1 MRTTI
6 RRMRG
11 VALLWLGVC
20 TQVWAVPAL
29 QEVKVNPLLA
39 DQLLLELSFS
49 EPVSGFTDRL
59 SYEPNQLLLHVPGA
73 IGALTVNPLPIK
85 QQGVDNLKVEGK
97 GEGLDIKIAL
107 DQLTP
112 YQVHQQGNKLL
123 VSLGERAGQPVAA
136 TAVSPAAS
144 PSALVRS
151 QPVIQSALID
161 TQRVAQN
168 QSQYQP
174 VAVSSPVA
182 ASTPVAAS
190 KPVLSVSQ
198 ANTGGAYFNS
208 VKGVDFRRGK
218 EGQGEF
224 LVTLDN
230 SSAAVDVSSRG
241 QKVLAKFHGT
251 RIPDDQLNLIN
262 VQDFATPVS
271 QVEVFRQGNDTL
283 FELSVNG
290 QFDYRYDQADK
301 MFIIEV
307 KKRVA
312 TTTAKQYQG
321 KPISLNFQDIP
332 VRTVLQIIAD
342 FNNLNLV
349 TTDSVSGNI
358 TLRLDGVPWE
368 QALDIILKVRGLDK
382 RLDNNI
388 LLVAPADEIAARE
401 KQQLESRNQVADLA
415 PLYTEYLQINYAK
428 ASEVAALLSSDS
440 TKLLSPRG
448 AVSVD
453 ERTNV
458 LVVKDTAD
466 VISNV
471 KRMLDILDIPVKQVV
486 IEARMVTI
494 DDGFDEALGVRW
506 GVTKNDGHGNGT
518 SGTIEGNDGSGNGN
532 LIQNP
537 DGSSRINTNMTRPD
551 VADRLN
557 VNLPVTNA
565 AGTLAFQVARLANG
579 TLLDL
584 ELSALEKESKAEI
597 IASPRVTTA
606 NQKPALI
613 EQGTE
618 IPYVESSS
626 SGATSVT
633 FKKAVL
639 SLKVTPQ
646 ITPDNRVI
654 LDLTVTQDTKGET
667 VPTGTGDAVSINAQ
681 SITTQV
687 LVNNGETLV
696 LGGIYQQTIKSDVSK
711 VPLLG
716 DIPGLGY
723 LFKKTTSENKKR
735 ELLIFVTPRIVT
747 DAL

>member
-1 MRTTI
+1 MRRTMEHVTK
-6 RRMRG
+6 
-11 VALLWLGVC
+11 VALLFC
-20 TQVWAVPAL
+20 ASAFTQAWAVATL
-29 QEVKVNPLLA
+29 QEIKVNPLLA
-39 DQLLLELSFS
+39 DQLQLELSFS
-49 EPVSGFTDRL
+49 EPVSSFTDRL
-59 SYEPNQLLLHVPGA
+59 SYQPNQLLLHIPGA
-73 IGALTVNPLPIK
+73 VGALKVNPLPI
-85 QQGVDNLKVEGK
+85 QRQGVDNIKVEGK
-97 GEGLDIKIAL
+97 GAGLDIKIAL
-107 DQLTP
+107 DQLAP
-112 YQVHQQGNKLL
+112 YQVQQQGSKLL
-123 VSLGERAGQPVAA
+123 VSLGEGASTASFNAQSALLTTAA
-136 TAVSPAAS
+136 TPASTSAA
-144 PSALVRS
+144 PVTTSALINSNVVASS
-151 QPVIQSALID
+151 QPVQPQAM
-161 TQRVAQN
+161 
-168 QSQYQP
+168 P
-174 VAVSSPVA
+174 VASTSSA
-182 ASTPVAAS
+182 
-190 KPVLSVSQ
+190 KPVLNNYQNSGS
-198 ANTGGAYFNS
+198 GAYFNT
-208 VKGVDFRRGK
+208 VTGVDFRRGK
-218 EGQGEF
+218 DGQGEF

-241 QKVLAKFHGT
+241 QTVMAKFHGT
-251 RIPDDQLNLIN
+251 SVPDGLLNLIN

-271 QVEVFRQGNDTL
+271 QVEVSRQGSDTL

-307 KKRVA
+307 KKR
-312 TTTAKQYQG
+312 TAAAGSKQYQG

-332 VRTVLQIIAD
+332 VRTVLQLIAD

-388 LLVAPADEIAARE
+388 LLVAPADEIATRE

-428 ASEVAALLSSDS
+428 ASEVAALLSSQS
-440 TKLLSPRG
+440 TKLLSSRG

-458 LVVKDTAD
+458 LVVKDTAE
-466 VISNV
+466 VISNI

-506 GVTKNDGHGNGT
+506 GVTKNDGHGNSTSGSIQGNDTSGNNNGT
-518 SGTIEGNDGSGNGN
+518 SAI
-532 LIQNP
+532 
-537 DGSSRINTNMTRPD
+537 TRPTVD
-551 VADRLN
+551 DRMN

-565 AGTLAFQVARLANG
+565 AGTLAFQVARLADG

-696 LGGIYQQTIKSDVSK
+696 LGGIYQQTIKSDVTK

-716 DIPGLGY
+716 DIPGLGA
-723 LFKKTTSENKKR
+723 LFRKTTSENKKR
-735 ELLIFVTPRIVT
+735 ELLIFVTPKIVT
-747 DAL
+747 DAF

>member
-6 RRMRG
+6 ERVTK
-11 VALLWLGVC
+11 VALLFCASAVS
-20 TQVWAVPAL
+20 QAWAVATL
-29 QEVKVNPLLA
+29 QEIKVNPLLA
-39 DQLLLELSFS
+39 DQLLVELSFS
-49 EPVSGFTDRL
+49 EPVTGFTDRL
-59 SYEPNQLLLHVPGA
+59 SYQPNQLLLHVPGA
-73 IGALTVNPLPIK
+73 VGALKVNPLPI
-85 QQGVDNLKVEGK
+85 QRQGVDNIKVEGK
-97 GEGLDIKIAL
+97 GAGLDIKIAL
-107 DQLTP
+107 DQLAP
-112 YQVHQQGNKLL
+112 YQVQQQGNKLL
-123 VSLGERAGQPVAA
+123 VSLGEGASSGLINGESALIAPATSATPVSAPSAMVA
-136 TAVSPAAS
+136 TTS
-144 PSALVRS
+144 PSALLNPQVVARS
-151 QPVIQSALID
+151 M
-161 TQRVAQN
+161 
-168 QSQYQP
+168 P
-174 VAVSSPVA
+174 VAPVTAPVA
-182 ASTPVAAS
+182 AQPAS
-190 KPVLSVSQ
+190 KPVLNNYQSSG
-198 ANTGGAYFNS
+198 GGAYFNS
-208 VKGVDFRRGK
+208 VTGVDFRRGK
-218 EGQGEF
+218 DGQGEF

-241 QKVLAKFHGT
+241 QTVLAKFHGT
-251 RIPDDQLNLIN
+251 RVPDGLLNLIN

-271 QVEVFRQGNDTL
+271 QVEVSRQGSDTL
-283 FELSVNG
+283 FELSING

-301 MFIIEV
+301 LFIIEV
-307 KKRVA
+307 KKRT
-312 TTTAKQYQG
+312 TTTASKQYQG

-332 VRTVLQIIAD
+332 VRTVLQLIAD

-349 TTDSVSGNI
+349 TTDSVGGNI

-388 LLVAPADEIAARE
+388 LLVAPAEEIAARE

-415 PLYTEYLQINYAK
+415 QLYTEYLQINYAK
-428 ASEVAALLSSDS
+428 ASEVAALLSSES

-466 VISNV
+466 VISSI

-506 GVTKNDGHGNGT
+506 GVTKNDGHGNST
-518 SGTIEGNDGSGNGN
+518 SGSIEGNDGSGNGT
-532 LIQNP
+532 
-537 DGSSRINTNMTRPD
+537 GTNTKPS
-551 VADRLN
+551 VEDRMN

-565 AGTLAFQVARLANG
+565 AGTLAFQVARLADG

-696 LGGIYQQTIKSDVSK
+696 LGGIYQQTIKSDVTK

-716 DIPGLGY
+716 DIPGLGA
-723 LFKKTTSENKKR
+723 LFRKTTSENKKR
-735 ELLIFVTPRIVT
+735 ELLIFVTPKIVT
-747 DAL
+747 DAF

>member
-123 VSLGERAGQPVAA
+123 VSLGEKAGQPVAA

-151 QPVIQSALID
+151 QPVTQSALID

-174 VAVSSPVA
+174 AAVSSPVA
-182 ASTPVAAS
+182 APTPVAAS

-198 ANTGGAYFNS
+198 VNTGGAYFNS

-312 TTTAKQYQG
+312 TTAAKQYQG

-401 KQQLESRNQVADLA
+401 KQELESRNQVADLA

-506 GVTKNDGHGNGT
+506 GVTKTDGHGNGT

>member
-6 RRMRG
+6 ERVTK
-11 VALLWLGVC
+11 VALLFCASAVS
-20 TQVWAVPAL
+20 QAWAVATL
-29 QEVKVNPLLA
+29 QEIKVNPLLA
-39 DQLLLELSFS
+39 DQLLVELSFS
-49 EPVSGFTDRL
+49 EPVTGFTDRL
-59 SYEPNQLLLHVPGA
+59 SYQPNQLLLHVPGA
-73 IGALTVNPLPIK
+73 VGALKVNPLPI
-85 QQGVDNLKVEGK
+85 QRQGVDNIKVEGK
-97 GEGLDIKIAL
+97 GAGLDIKIAL
-107 DQLTP
+107 DQLAP
-112 YQVHQQGNKLL
+112 YQVQQQGNKLL
-123 VSLGERAGQPVAA
+123 VSLGEGASSGLINGESALIAPATSANPVSAPSAMVA
-136 TAVSPAAS
+136 TTS
-144 PSALVRS
+144 PSALLNPQVVARS
-151 QPVIQSALID
+151 M
-161 TQRVAQN
+161 
-168 QSQYQP
+168 P
-174 VAVSSPVA
+174 VAPVTAPVA
-182 ASTPVAAS
+182 AQPAS
-190 KPVLSVSQ
+190 KPVLNNNQSSG
-198 ANTGGAYFNS
+198 GGAYFNS
-208 VKGVDFRRGK
+208 VTGVDFRRGK
-218 EGQGEF
+218 DGQGEF

-241 QKVLAKFHGT
+241 QTVLAKFHGT
-251 RIPDDQLNLIN
+251 RVPDGLLNLIN

-271 QVEVFRQGNDTL
+271 QVEVSRQGSDTV
-283 FELSVNG
+283 FELSING

-301 MFIIEV
+301 LFIIEV
-307 KKRVA
+307 KKR
-312 TTTAKQYQG
+312 TTATASKQYQG

-332 VRTVLQIIAD
+332 VRTVLQLIAD

-349 TTDSVSGNI
+349 TTDSVGGNI

-388 LLVAPADEIAARE
+388 LLVAPAEEIAARE

-415 PLYTEYLQINYAK
+415 QLYTEYLQINYAK
-428 ASEVAALLSSDS
+428 ASEVAALLSSES

-466 VISNV
+466 VISSI

-506 GVTKNDGHGNGT
+506 GVTKNDGHGNST
-518 SGTIEGNDGSGNGN
+518 SGSIEGNDGSGNGT
-532 LIQNP
+532 
-537 DGSSRINTNMTRPD
+537 GTNTKPTVD
-551 VADRLN
+551 DRMN

-565 AGTLAFQVARLANG
+565 AGTLAFQVARLADG

-696 LGGIYQQTIKSDVSK
+696 LGGIYQQTIKSDVTK

-716 DIPGLGY
+716 DIPGLGA
-723 LFKKTTSENKKR
+723 LFRKTTSENKKR
-735 ELLIFVTPRIVT
+735 ELLIFVTPKIVT
-747 DAL
+747 DAF

>member
-6 RRMRG
+6 GKATR
-11 VALLWLGVC
+11 VALLFCVGAWG
-20 TQVWAVPAL
+20 QAWAVATL
-29 QEVKVNPLLA
+29 QEVKVNPLMA

-49 EPVSGFTDRL
+49 EPVGGFTDRL

-73 IGALTVNPLPIK
+73 VGALNVNPLPIK
-85 QQGVDNLKVEGK
+85 QQGVDNIKVEGK
-97 GEGLDIKIAL
+97 GAGLDIKIAL

-123 VSLGERAGQPVAA
+123 VALGDKAAMPLPTTTSSSGMVAPQPTSSALINTPPATSSALINSQQLARQSAPVAA
-136 TAVSPAAS
+136 
-144 PSALVRS
+144 
-151 QPVIQSALID
+151 PV
-161 TQRVAQN
+161 
-168 QSQYQP
+168 
-174 VAVSSPVA
+174 
-182 ASTPVAAS
+182 AS
-190 KPVLSVSQ
+190 KPVLPTPQTSAS
-198 ANTGGAYFNS
+198 GAYFNS

-218 EGQGEF
+218 DGQGEF

-241 QKVLAKFHGT
+241 QTVLAKFHGT
-251 RIPDDQLNLIN
+251 RVPDDLLNLIN

-301 MFIIEV
+301 MFIVEV
-307 KKRVA
+307 KKR
-312 TTTAKQYQG
+312 TAASAGKQYQG

-332 VRTVLQIIAD
+332 VRTVLQLIAD

-388 LLVAPADEIAARE
+388 LLVAPAEEIAARE

-428 ASEVAALLSSDS
+428 ASEVAALLSSES
-440 TKLLSPRG
+440 TKLLSAKG

-466 VISNV
+466 VISNI

-494 DDGFDEALGVRW
+494 DDGFDEALGIRW
-506 GVTKNDGHGNGT
+506 GVTKNDGHGNST
-518 SGTIEGNDGSGNGN
+518 SGTIEGNDGSGNNNG
-532 LIQNP
+532 
-537 DGSSRINTNMTRPD
+537 GSTITRPGVD
-551 VADRLN
+551 DRLN

-696 LGGIYQQTIKSDVSK
+696 LGGIYQQTITNDVTK

-716 DIPGLGY
+716 DIPGLGV
-723 LFKKTTSENKKR
+723 LFRKTTSANKKR
-735 ELLIFVTPRIVT
+735 ELLIFVTPKIVT
-747 DAL
+747 ETF

>member
-6 RRMRG
+6 DSVTK
-11 VALLWLGVC
+11 VALLFCASAFG
-20 TQVWAVPAL
+20 QAWAVATL
-29 QEVKVNPLLA
+29 QEIKVNPLLA
-39 DQLLLELSFS
+39 DQLQLELSFS

-59 SYEPNQLLLHVPGA
+59 SYQPNQLLLHVPGA
-73 IGALTVNPLPIK
+73 VGALKVNPLPI
-85 QQGVDNLKVEGK
+85 QRQGVDNIKVEGK
-97 GEGLDIKIAL
+97 GAGLDIKIAL
-107 DQLTP
+107 DQLAP
-112 YQVHQQGNKLL
+112 YQVQQQGNKLL
-123 VSLGERAGQPVAA
+123 VSLGEGTSSALINGESALIAPAA
-136 TAVSPAAS
+136 TASSAMVATPA
-144 PSALVRS
+144 PSALLNS
-151 QPVIQSALID
+151 QV
-161 TQRVAQN
+161 VAK
-168 QSQYQP
+168 SMP
-174 VAVSSPVA
+174 VAPVTPPVA
-182 ASTPVAAS
+182 TPAAS
-190 KPVLSVSQ
+190 KPLLGSYQNS
-198 ANTGGAYFNS
+198 GSGAYFNS
-208 VKGVDFRRGK
+208 VTGVDFRRGK
-218 EGQGEF
+218 DGQGEF

-241 QKVLAKFHGT
+241 QTVLAKFHGT
-251 RIPDDQLNLIN
+251 RVPDGLLNLIN

-271 QVEVFRQGNDTL
+271 QVEVSRQGNDTL

-301 MFIIEV
+301 LFIIEV
-307 KKRVA
+307 KKR
-312 TTTAKQYQG
+312 TAASASSKQYQG

-332 VRTVLQIIAD
+332 VRTVLQLIAD

-349 TTDSVSGNI
+349 TTDSVAGNL

-388 LLVAPADEIAARE
+388 LLVAPAEEIAARE

-415 PLYTEYLQINYAK
+415 QLYTEYMQINYAK
-428 ASEVAALLSSDS
+428 ASEVAALLSSES

-458 LVVKDTAD
+458 LVVKDTAE
-466 VISNV
+466 VISSI

-506 GVTKNDGHGNGT
+506 GVTKNDGHGNST
-518 SGTIEGNDGSGNGN
+518 SGSIEGNDSSGNN
-532 LIQNP
+532 
-537 DGSSRINTNMTRPD
+537 DGSSTITRPSEKQ
-551 VADRLN
+551 RMN

-565 AGTLAFQVARLANG
+565 AGTLAFQVARLADG

-696 LGGIYQQTIKSDVSK
+696 LGGIYQQTIKSDVTK

-716 DIPGLGY
+716 DIPGLGA
-723 LFKKTTSENKKR
+723 LFRKTTSENKKR
-735 ELLIFVTPRIVT
+735 ELLIFVTPKIVT
-747 DAL
+747 DAF

>member
-6 RRMRG
+6 GKATR
-11 VALLWLGVC
+11 VALLFCVGAWG
-20 TQVWAVPAL
+20 QAWAVATL
-29 QEVKVNPLLA
+29 QEVKVNPLMA

-73 IGALTVNPLPIK
+73 VGALNVNPLPIK
-85 QQGVDNLKVEGK
+85 QQGVDNIKVEGK
-97 GEGLDIKIAL
+97 GAGLDIKIAL
-107 DQLTP
+107 EQLTP

-123 VSLGERAGQPVAA
+123 VALGDKAAMPLPTTTSSSGMVAPQPNSSALINTQPATSSALINSQQLARQSAPVAA
-136 TAVSPAAS
+136 
-144 PSALVRS
+144 
-151 QPVIQSALID
+151 PV
-161 TQRVAQN
+161 
-168 QSQYQP
+168 
-174 VAVSSPVA
+174 
-182 ASTPVAAS
+182 AS
-190 KPVLSVSQ
+190 KPVLPTPQTSAS
-198 ANTGGAYFNS
+198 GAYFNS

-218 EGQGEF
+218 DGQGEF

-241 QKVLAKFHGT
+241 QTVLAKFHGT
-251 RIPDDQLNLIN
+251 RVPDDLLNLIN

-301 MFIIEV
+301 MFIVEV
-307 KKRVA
+307 KKR
-312 TTTAKQYQG
+312 TAASAGKQYQG

-332 VRTVLQIIAD
+332 VRTVLQLIAD

-388 LLVAPADEIAARE
+388 LLVAPAEEIAARE

-428 ASEVAALLSSDS
+428 ASEVAALLSSES
-440 TKLLSPRG
+440 TKLLSAKG

-466 VISNV
+466 VISNI

-506 GVTKNDGHGNGT
+506 GVTKNDGHGNST
-518 SGTIEGNDGSGNGN
+518 SGSIEGNDGSGNNNG
-532 LIQNP
+532 
-537 DGSSRINTNMTRPD
+537 GSTITRPGVD
-551 VADRLN
+551 DRLN

-696 LGGIYQQTIKSDVSK
+696 LGGIYQQTITNDVTK

-716 DIPGLGY
+716 DIPGLGV
-723 LFKKTTSENKKR
+723 LFRKTTSANKKR
-735 ELLIFVTPRIVT
+735 ELLIFVTPKIVT
-747 DAL
+747 ETF

>member
-123 VSLGERAGQPVAA
+123 VSLGEKAGQPVAA
-136 TAVSPAAS
+136 TTVSPTAS

-151 QPVIQSALID
+151 QPVTQSALID

-174 VAVSSPVA
+174 AAVSSPVA
-182 ASTPVAAS
+182 APAPVAAS

-388 LLVAPADEIAARE
+388 LLVAPAEEIAARE

-506 GVTKNDGHGNGT
+506 GVTKTDGHGNGT
-518 SGTIEGNDGSGNGN
+518 SGTIEGNDGSGNN
-532 LIQNP
+532 
-537 DGSSRINTNMTRPD
+537 GSTSAITRPD
-551 VADRLN
+551 IEDRLN

>member
-1 MRTTI
+1 M
-6 RRMRG
+6 
-11 VALLWLGVC
+11 
-20 TQVWAVPAL
+20 
-29 QEVKVNPLLA
+29 
-39 DQLLLELSFS
+39 
-49 EPVSGFTDRL
+49 
-59 SYEPNQLLLHVPGA
+59 
-73 IGALTVNPLPIK
+73 
-85 QQGVDNLKVEGK
+85 
-97 GEGLDIKIAL
+97 
-107 DQLTP
+107 
-112 YQVHQQGNKLL
+112 
-123 VSLGERAGQPVAA
+123 
-136 TAVSPAAS
+136 
-144 PSALVRS
+144 
-151 QPVIQSALID
+151 
-161 TQRVAQN
+161 
-168 QSQYQP
+168 
-174 VAVSSPVA
+174 
-182 ASTPVAAS
+182 
-190 KPVLSVSQ
+190 
-198 ANTGGAYFNS
+198 
-208 VKGVDFRRGK
+208 
-218 EGQGEF
+218 
-224 LVTLDN
+224 TLDN

-241 QKVLAKFHGT
+241 QTVLAKFHGT
-251 RIPDDQLNLIN
+251 RVPDDLLNLIN

-301 MFIIEV
+301 MFIVEV
-307 KKRVA
+307 KKRSAA
-312 TTTAKQYQG
+312 TAGKQYQG

-332 VRTVLQIIAD
+332 VRTVLQLIAD

-388 LLVAPADEIAARE
+388 LLVAPAEEIAARE

-428 ASEVAALLSSDS
+428 ASEVAALLSSES
-440 TKLLSPRG
+440 TKLLSSKG

-466 VISNV
+466 VISNI

-506 GVTKNDGHGNGT
+506 GVTKNDGHGNST
-518 SGTIEGNDGSGNGN
+518 SGTIEGNDGSGNNNG
-532 LIQNP
+532 
-537 DGSSRINTNMTRPD
+537 GSTITRPGVD
-551 VADRLN
+551 DRLN

-565 AGTLAFQVARLANG
+565 AGTLAFQVARLADG

-696 LGGIYQQTIKSDVSK
+696 LGGIYQQTIKSDVTK

-716 DIPGLGY
+716 DIPGLGV
-723 LFKKTTSENKKR
+723 LFRKTTSENKKR
-735 ELLIFVTPRIVT
+735 ELLIFVTPKIVT
-747 DAL
+747 DAF

>member
-1 MRTTI
+1 M
-6 RRMRG
+6 
-11 VALLWLGVC
+11 ALLWLGVC

-123 VSLGERAGQPVAA
+123 VSLGEKAGQPVAA

-151 QPVIQSALID
+151 QPVTQSALID

-174 VAVSSPVA
+174 AAVSSPLA
-182 ASTPVAAS
+182 APAPVAAS

-388 LLVAPADEIAARE
+388 LLVAPAEEIAARE

-506 GVTKNDGHGNGT
+506 GVTKTDGHGNGT
-518 SGTIEGNDGSGNGN
+518 SGTIEGNDGSGNN
-532 LIQNP
+532 
-537 DGSSRINTNMTRPD
+537 GSTSAITRPD
-551 VADRLN
+551 IEDRLN

>member
-6 RRMRG
+6 RRMTG
-11 VALLWLGVC
+11 VALLWLGGC

-59 SYEPNQLLLHVPGA
+59 TYEPNQLLLHVPGA

-85 QQGVDNLKVEGK
+85 QQGVNNLLVEGK
-97 GEGLDIKIAL
+97 GQGLDIKIAL

-123 VSLGERAGQPVAA
+123 VALGDKAGQPVASSA
-136 TAVSPAAS
+136 APVAAS
-144 PSALVRS
+144 QSALVRS
-151 QPVIQSALID
+151 QPVTQSALID
-161 TQRVAQN
+161 TQRVAQD
-168 QSQYQP
+168 QSQYQAQP
-174 VAVSSPVA
+174 AVAATPTVAPSPVA
-182 ASTPVAAS
+182 PS

-198 ANTGGAYFNS
+198 ANMGGAYFNS

-251 RIPDDQLNLIN
+251 RVPDDQLNLIN

-312 TTTAKQYQG
+312 TTAAKQYQG

-401 KQQLESRNQVADLA
+401 KQQMESRNQVADLA

-428 ASEVAALLSSDS
+428 ASEVAALLSSES

-506 GVTKNDGHGNGT
+506 GVTKTDGHGNGT

-532 LIQNP
+532 LNP
-537 DGSSRINTNMTRPD
+537 DGSINTDMTRPD

>member
-6 RRMRG
+6 GKATR
-11 VALLWLGVC
+11 VALLFCVGAWG
-20 TQVWAVPAL
+20 QAWAVATL
-29 QEVKVNPLLA
+29 QEVKVNPLMA

-73 IGALTVNPLPIK
+73 VGALNVNPLPIK
-85 QQGVDNLKVEGK
+85 QQGVDNIKVEGK
-97 GEGLDIKIAL
+97 GAGLDIKIAL

-123 VSLGERAGQPVAA
+123 VALGDKAAMPLPTTTSSSGMVAPQPSSSALINTPLATSSALINSQQLARQSAPVAA
-136 TAVSPAAS
+136 
-144 PSALVRS
+144 
-151 QPVIQSALID
+151 PV
-161 TQRVAQN
+161 
-168 QSQYQP
+168 
-174 VAVSSPVA
+174 
-182 ASTPVAAS
+182 AS
-190 KPVLSVSQ
+190 KPVLPTPQTSAS
-198 ANTGGAYFNS
+198 GAYFNS

-218 EGQGEF
+218 DGQGEF

-241 QKVLAKFHGT
+241 QTVLAKFHGT
-251 RIPDDQLNLIN
+251 RVPDDLLNLIN

-301 MFIIEV
+301 MFIVEV
-307 KKRVA
+307 KKR
-312 TTTAKQYQG
+312 TAASAGKQYQG

-332 VRTVLQIIAD
+332 VRTVLQLIAD

-388 LLVAPADEIAARE
+388 LLVAPAEEIAARE

-428 ASEVAALLSSDS
+428 ASEVAALLSSES
-440 TKLLSPRG
+440 TKLLSAKG

-466 VISNV
+466 VISNI

-506 GVTKNDGHGNGT
+506 GVTKNDGHGNST
-518 SGTIEGNDGSGNGN
+518 SGTIEGNDGSGNNNG
-532 LIQNP
+532 
-537 DGSSRINTNMTRPD
+537 GSTITRPGVD
-551 VADRLN
+551 DRLN

-696 LGGIYQQTIKSDVSK
+696 LGGIYQQTITNDVTK

-716 DIPGLGY
+716 DIPGLGV
-723 LFKKTTSENKKR
+723 LFRKTTSANKKR
-735 ELLIFVTPRIVT
+735 ELLIFVTPKIVT
-747 DAL
+747 ETF

>member
-6 RRMRG
+6 RRMTG
-11 VALLWLGVC
+11 VALLCLGGC

-73 IGALTVNPLPIK
+73 VGALTVNPLSIK
-85 QQGVDNLKVEGK
+85 QQGVNNLKVEGK
-97 GEGLDIKIAL
+97 GQGLDIKIAL

-123 VSLGERAGQPVAA
+123 VSLGEKAGQPVAS
-136 TAVSPAAS
+136 SPAPAAANS
-144 PSALVRS
+144 SALVRS
-151 QPVIQSALID
+151 QPVTQSALID

-168 QSQYQP
+168 QYQAQP
-174 VAVSSPVA
+174 AVAQAPAVVPIPA
-182 ASTPVAAS
+182 AAS
-190 KPVLSVSQ
+190 KPVLSV
-198 ANTGGAYFNS
+198 APTNLGGAYFNS

-241 QKVLAKFHGT
+241 QKVFAKFHGT
-251 RIPDDQLNLIN
+251 RIPDEQLNLIN

-307 KKRVA
+307 KKRAA
-312 TTTAKQYQG
+312 TTAAKQYQG

-349 TTDSVSGNI
+349 TTDSVAGNI

-401 KQQLESRNQVADLA
+401 KQQLESRSQVADLA

-428 ASEVAALLSSDS
+428 AAEVAALLSSES

-466 VISNV
+466 VIGNV

-506 GVTKNDGHGNGT
+506 GVTKTDGHGNGT
-518 SGTIEGNDGSGNGN
+518 SGTIEGNDGAGNN
-532 LIQNP
+532 
-537 DGSSRINTNMTRPD
+537 DGSSTITRPG
-551 VADRLN
+551 VEDRLN

-696 LGGIYQQTIKSDVSK
+696 LGGIYQQTIKNDVSK

>member
-6 RRMRG
+6 GKATR
-11 VALLWLGVC
+11 VALLFCVGAWG
-20 TQVWAVPAL
+20 QAWAVATL
-29 QEVKVNPLLA
+29 QEVKVNPLMA

-73 IGALTVNPLPIK
+73 VGALNVNPLPIK
-85 QQGVDNLKVEGK
+85 QQGVDNIKVEGK
-97 GEGLDIKIAL
+97 GAGLDIKIAL

-123 VSLGERAGQPVAA
+123 VALGDKAAMPLPTTTSSSGLVASQPTSSALINTQPATSSALINSQQLARQSAPVAA
-136 TAVSPAAS
+136 
-144 PSALVRS
+144 
-151 QPVIQSALID
+151 PV
-161 TQRVAQN
+161 
-168 QSQYQP
+168 
-174 VAVSSPVA
+174 
-182 ASTPVAAS
+182 AS
-190 KPVLSVSQ
+190 KPVLPTPQTSAS
-198 ANTGGAYFNS
+198 GAYFNS

-218 EGQGEF
+218 DGQGEF

-241 QKVLAKFHGT
+241 QTVLAKFHGT
-251 RIPDDQLNLIN
+251 RVPDDLLNLIN

-301 MFIIEV
+301 MFIVEV
-307 KKRVA
+307 KKR
-312 TTTAKQYQG
+312 TAASAGKQYQG

-332 VRTVLQIIAD
+332 VRTVLQLIAD

-388 LLVAPADEIAARE
+388 LLVAPAEEIAARE

-428 ASEVAALLSSDS
+428 ASEVAALLSSES
-440 TKLLSPRG
+440 TKLLSAKG

-466 VISNV
+466 VISNI

-506 GVTKNDGHGNGT
+506 GVTKNDGHGNST
-518 SGTIEGNDGSGNGN
+518 SGSIEGNDGSGNNNG
-532 LIQNP
+532 
-537 DGSSRINTNMTRPD
+537 GSTITRPGVD
-551 VADRLN
+551 DRLN

-696 LGGIYQQTIKSDVSK
+696 LGGIYQQTITNDVTK

-716 DIPGLGY
+716 DIPGLGV
-723 LFKKTTSENKKR
+723 LFRKTTSANKKR
-735 ELLIFVTPRIVT
+735 ELLIFVTPKIVT
-747 DAL
+747 ETF

>member
-1 MRTTI
+1 MRTTMAI
-6 RRMRG
+6 LFR
-11 VALLWLGVC
+11 VAALLLGAGL
-20 TQVWAVPAL
+20 QLAWAIPTL

-39 DQLLLELSFS
+39 GELLLELGFS

-59 SYEPNQLLLHVPGA
+59 DYQPNQLMLSIPGA
-73 IGALTVNPLPIK
+73 VGALKVNPLPIQ
-85 QQGVDNLKVEGK
+85 QQGVDSIKVDGK
-97 GEGLDIKIAL
+97 GTGLEVRIAL
-107 DQLTP
+107 DRLMP
-112 YQVHQQGNKLL
+112 YQVRQQGNKLL
-123 VSLGERAGQPVAA
+123 VSLGDK
-136 TAVSPAAS
+136 AS
-144 PSALVRS
+144 KPE
-151 QPVIQSALID
+151 P
-161 TQRVAQN
+161 
-168 QSQYQP
+168 
-174 VAVSSPVA
+174 
-182 ASTPVAAS
+182 TPVAKTPMIS
-190 KPVLSVSQ
+190 PTSNGVQS
-198 ANTGGAYFNS
+198 GAYFNT

-218 EGQGEF
+218 DGQGEF
-224 LVTLDN
+224 LVRLDN
-230 SSAAVDVSSRG
+230 SSAAVDVSSTG
-241 QKVLAKFHGT
+241 QKVVAKFHGT
-251 RIPDDQLNLIN
+251 RIPDDLLNIIN
-262 VQDFATPVS
+262 VLDFATPVS
-271 QVEVFRQGNDTL
+271 QIETFRQGNDTR
-283 FELSVNG
+283 FELAVTG

-301 MFIIEV
+301 LFIIEV
-307 KKRVA
+307 KKRAPVGA
-312 TTTAKQYQG
+312 AARQYKG

-332 VRTVLQIIAD
+332 VRTVLQLIAD

-382 RLDNNI
+382 RLDDNI
-388 LLVAPADEIAARE
+388 LLVAPAEEIAARE

-415 PLYTEYLQINYAK
+415 PLYTDYLQINYAK
-428 ASEVAALLSSDS
+428 ASEVAALLSSES
-440 TKLLSPRG
+440 TKLLSAKG

-458 LVVKDTAD
+458 LVVKDTAE
-466 VISNV
+466 VISNI

-506 GVTKNDGHGNGT
+506 GVSKNDGHGNST
-518 SGTIEGNDGSGNGN
+518 SGTIEGNDSSNGTGVAGS
-532 LIQNP
+532 
-537 DGSSRINTNMTRPD
+537 
-551 VADRLN
+551 VEDRLN

-696 LGGIYQQTIKSDVSK
+696 LGGIYQQTIKNDVSK

-716 DIPGLGY
+716 DIPGLGA
-723 LFKKTTSENKKR
+723 LFRKTTSENKKR

-747 DAL
+747 DSF

>member
-1 MRTTI
+1 M
-6 RRMRG
+6 
-11 VALLWLGVC
+11 ALLWLGVC

-123 VSLGERAGQPVAA
+123 VSLGEKAGQPVAA
-136 TAVSPAAS
+136 TAVSPTAS

-151 QPVIQSALID
+151 QPVTQSALID

-174 VAVSSPVA
+174 AAVSSPVA
-182 ASTPVAAS
+182 APAPVAAS

-506 GVTKNDGHGNGT
+506 GVTKTDGHGNGT
-518 SGTIEGNDGSGNGN
+518 SGTIEGNDGAGNN
-532 LIQNP
+532 
-537 DGSSRINTNMTRPD
+537 DGSSTITRPG
-551 VADRLN
+551 VEDRLN

>member
-1 MRTTI
+1 M
-6 RRMRG
+6 
-11 VALLWLGVC
+11 ALLWLGACV
-20 TQVWAVPAL
+20 QVWAVPAL
-29 QEVKVNPLLA
+29 QEVRVNPLLA

-123 VSLGERAGQPVAA
+123 VSLGEKAGQPVAA
-136 TAVSPAAS
+136 TTTSPSAS

-151 QPVIQSALID
+151 QPVTQSALID

-168 QSQYQP
+168 QSQYQAQP
-174 VAVSSPVA
+174 VSVSSPVA
-182 ASTPVAAS
+182 APVPVAAS

-198 ANTGGAYFNS
+198 ANAGGAYFNS

-251 RIPDDQLNLIN
+251 RIPDEQLNLIN

-342 FNNLNLV
+342 FNNLILV

-428 ASEVAALLSSDS
+428 ASEVAALLSSES

-466 VISNV
+466 VIGNV

-506 GVTKNDGHGNGT
+506 GVTKTDGHGNGT
-518 SGTIEGNDGSGNGN
+518 SGTIEGNDGAGNN
-532 LIQNP
+532 
-537 DGSSRINTNMTRPD
+537 DGSSTITRPG
-551 VADRLN
+551 VEDRLN

-696 LGGIYQQTIKSDVSK
+696 LGGIYQQTIKNDVSK

>member
-6 RRMRG
+6 SRMTG
-11 VALLWLGVC
+11 VALLWLGAC
-20 TQVWAVPAL
+20 NQVWAIPTL

-73 IGALTVNPLPIK
+73 VGALTTNPLPIK
-85 QQGVDNLKVEGK
+85 QQGVDSLKVEGK

-112 YQVHQQGNKLL
+112 YQVHQQGSKLL
-123 VSLGERAGQPVAA
+123 VSLGEKAGQQVTTTITSPVAGQ
-136 TAVSPAAS
+136 
-144 PSALVRS
+144 SALIRS
-151 QPVIQSALID
+151 QPAAQGSQTQPVLTQSALID
-161 TQRVAQN
+161 TQRIAQN
-168 QSQYQP
+168 QSQLQPQP
-174 VAVSSPVA
+174 VAAPVSAPVPVASSSPVLPA
-182 ASTPVAAS
+182 PQASS
-190 KPVLSVSQ
+190 
-198 ANTGGAYFNS
+198 GAYFNS

-251 RIPDDQLNLIN
+251 RVPDDQLNLIN

-283 FELSVNG
+283 FEISVNG

-307 KKRVA
+307 KKRAA
-312 TTTAKQYQG
+312 TSTAKQYQG

-349 TTDSVSGNI
+349 TTDSVGGNI

-428 ASEVAALLSSDS
+428 AAEVAALLSSES

-466 VISNV
+466 VIGNV

-506 GVTKNDGHGNGT
+506 GVTKTDGHGNGT
-518 SGTIEGNDGSGNGN
+518 SGTIEGNDGSGNN
-532 LIQNP
+532 
-537 DGSSRINTNMTRPD
+537 DGTSGITRPG
-551 VADRLN
+551 VEDRLN

-696 LGGIYQQTIKSDVSK
+696 LGGIYQQTIKNDVTK

>member
-6 RRMRG
+6 ESVSK
-11 VALLWLGVC
+11 VALLFC
-20 TQVWAVPAL
+20 ASAFSQAWAVATL
-29 QEVKVNPLLA
+29 QEIKVNPLLA
-39 DQLLLELSFS
+39 DQLQLELSFS
-49 EPVSGFTDRL
+49 EPVTGFTDRL
-59 SYEPNQLLLHVPGA
+59 SYQPNQLLLHVPGA
-73 IGALTVNPLPIK
+73 VGALKVNPLPI
-85 QQGVDNLKVEGK
+85 QRQGVDNIKVEGK
-97 GEGLDIKIAL
+97 GAGLDIKIAL
-107 DQLTP
+107 DQLAP
-112 YQVHQQGNKLL
+112 YQVQQQGNKLL
-123 VSLGERAGQPVAA
+123 VSLGEGASSSLINNESALIAPS
-136 TAVSPAAS
+136 AVTPAAMPVVA
-144 PSALVRS
+144 PSALINS
-151 QPVIQSALID
+151 QV
-161 TQRVAQN
+161 VAK
-168 QSQYQP
+168 SMP
-174 VAVSSPVA
+174 VASTSAPVVL
-182 ASTPVAAS
+182 PAS
-190 KPVLSVSQ
+190 KPVLNNYQNSGS
-198 ANTGGAYFNS
+198 GAYFNTIT
-208 VKGVDFRRGK
+208 GVDFRRGK
-218 EGQGEF
+218 DGQGEF

-241 QKVLAKFHGT
+241 QTVLAKFHGT
-251 RIPDDQLNLIN
+251 RVPDSLLNLIN

-271 QVEVFRQGNDTL
+271 QVEVFRQGSDTL
-283 FELSVNG
+283 FELSING

-301 MFIIEV
+301 LLIIEV
-307 KKRVA
+307 KKRTAA
-312 TTTAKQYQG
+312 TAAKQYQG

-332 VRTVLQIIAD
+332 VRTVLQLIAD

-388 LLVAPADEIAARE
+388 LLVAPAEEIATRE

-415 PLYTEYLQINYAK
+415 QLYTEYLQINYAK
-428 ASEVAALLSSDS
+428 ATEVAALLSSQS

-466 VISNV
+466 VISSI

-506 GVTKNDGHGNGT
+506 GVTKNDGHGNST
-518 SGTIEGNDGSGNGN
+518 SGSIEGNDGSGNNNGGSA
-532 LIQNP
+532 INP
-537 DGSSRINTNMTRPD
+537 RPS
-551 VADRLN
+551 ADDRMN

-565 AGTLAFQVARLANG
+565 AGTLAFQVARLADG

-696 LGGIYQQTIKSDVSK
+696 LGGIYQQTIKSDVTK

-716 DIPGLGY
+716 DIPGLGA
-723 LFKKTTSENKKR
+723 LFRKTTSENKKR

-747 DAL
+747 DAF

>member
-1 MRTTI
+1 M
-6 RRMRG
+6 
-11 VALLWLGVC
+11 ALLWLGVC

-73 IGALTVNPLPIK
+73 IGALTVNPLLIK

-123 VSLGERAGQPVAA
+123 VSLGEKAGQPVAA
-136 TAVSPAAS
+136 TAVSPTAS

-151 QPVIQSALID
+151 QPVTQSALID

-182 ASTPVAAS
+182 APAPVAAS

-198 ANTGGAYFNS
+198 ANTGSAYFNS

-312 TTTAKQYQG
+312 TTAAKQYQG

-388 LLVAPADEIAARE
+388 LLVAPAEEIAARE

-466 VISNV
+466 VIGNV

-506 GVTKNDGHGNGT
+506 GVTKNDGHGNST
-518 SGTIEGNDGSGNGN
+518 SGTIEGNDGSGNGT
-532 LIQNP
+532 
-537 DGSSRINTNMTRPD
+537 GINTRPEIE
-551 VADRLN
+551 DRLN

>member
-1 MRTTI
+1 M
-6 RRMRG
+6 
-11 VALLWLGVC
+11 ALLWLGACV
-20 TQVWAVPAL
+20 QVWAVPAL
-29 QEVKVNPLLA
+29 QEVRVNPLLA

-123 VSLGERAGQPVAA
+123 VSLGEKAGQPVAA
-136 TAVSPAAS
+136 TTTSPSAS

-151 QPVIQSALID
+151 QPVTQSALID

-168 QSQYQP
+168 QSQYQAQP
-174 VAVSSPVA
+174 VSVSSPVA
-182 ASTPVAAS
+182 VPVPVAAS

-198 ANTGGAYFNS
+198 ANAGGAYFNS

-251 RIPDDQLNLIN
+251 RIPDEQLNLIN

-428 ASEVAALLSSDS
+428 ASEVAALLSSES

-466 VISNV
+466 VIGNV

-506 GVTKNDGHGNGT
+506 GVTKTDGHGNGT
-518 SGTIEGNDGSGNGN
+518 SGTIEGNDGAGNN
-532 LIQNP
+532 
-537 DGSSRINTNMTRPD
+537 DGSSTITRPG
-551 VADRLN
+551 VEDRLN

-696 LGGIYQQTIKSDVSK
+696 LGGIYQQTIKNDVSK

>member
-1 MRTTI
+1 MRATI
-6 RRMRG
+6 GSVTR
-11 VALLWLGVC
+11 VVLLFCAGVC
-20 TQVWAVPAL
+20 GQAWAVATL
-29 QEVKVNPLLA
+29 QEVRVNPLMA

-59 SYEPNQLLLHVPGA
+59 SYQPNQLLLHVPGA
-73 IGALTVNPLPIK
+73 VGALNVNPLPIK

-97 GEGLDIKIAL
+97 GTGLDIKIAL

-123 VSLGERAGQPVAA
+123 VALGDKASMPPPVSSQSSGM
-136 TAVSPAAS
+136 VSPA
-144 PSALVRS
+144 PSA
-151 QPVIQSALID
+151 PVNTQAVTQSALIN
-161 TQRVAQN
+161 TQIVAQSA
-168 QSQYQP
+168 QAAAP
-174 VAVSSPVA
+174 V
-182 ASTPVAAS
+182 AS
-190 KPVLSVSQ
+190 KPVLPVSRTE
-198 ANTGGAYFNS
+198 ASGAYFNS

-224 LVTLDN
+224 LVMLDN

-241 QKVLAKFHGT
+241 QTVLAKFHGT
-251 RIPDDQLNLIN
+251 RIPDELLNLIN

-301 MFIIEV
+301 MFIVEV
-307 KKRVA
+307 KKRIAA
-312 TTTAKQYQG
+312 TAGKQYQG

-332 VRTVLQIIAD
+332 VRTVLQLIAD

-349 TTDSVSGNI
+349 TTDSVAGNI

-388 LLVAPADEIAARE
+388 LLVAPAEEIALRE
-401 KQQLESRNQVADLA
+401 KQQLESRNQVAELA

-428 ASEVAALLSSDS
+428 ATEVASLLSSEN
-440 TKLLSPRG
+440 TKLLSARG

-466 VISNV
+466 VISNI

-506 GVTKNDGHGNGT
+506 GVTKTDGHGNGT

-532 LIQNP
+532 LNL
-537 DGSSRINTNMTRPD
+537 DGSINTNMTRPD

-565 AGTLAFQVARLANG
+565 AGTLAFQVARLADG

-716 DIPGLGY
+716 DIPGLGV
-723 LFKKTTSENKKR
+723 LFRKTTSENKKR
-735 ELLIFVTPRIVT
+735 ELLIFVTPKIVT
-747 DAL
+747 DAF

>member
-6 RRMRG
+6 RRMTG
-11 VALLWLGVC
+11 VALLWLGGC

-59 SYEPNQLLLHVPGA
+59 TYEPNQLLLHVPGA

-85 QQGVDNLKVEGK
+85 QQGVNNLLVEGK
-97 GEGLDIKIAL
+97 GQGLDIKIAL

-123 VSLGERAGQPVAA
+123 VALGDKAGQPVASSA
-136 TAVSPAAS
+136 APVAAS
-144 PSALVRS
+144 QSALVRS
-151 QPVIQSALID
+151 QPVTQSALID

-168 QSQYQP
+168 QSQYQAQP
-174 VAVSSPVA
+174 AVASTPTVAPSPVA
-182 ASTPVAAS
+182 PG

-198 ANTGGAYFNS
+198 ANMGGAYFNS

-251 RIPDDQLNLIN
+251 RVPDDQLNLIN

-312 TTTAKQYQG
+312 TTAAKQYQG
-321 KPISLNFQDIP
+321 KPISLSFQDIP

-401 KQQLESRNQVADLA
+401 KQQMESRNQVADLA

-428 ASEVAALLSSDS
+428 ASEVAALLSSES

-506 GVTKNDGHGNGT
+506 GVTKTDGHGNGT

-532 LIQNP
+532 LNP
-537 DGSSRINTNMTRPD
+537 DGSINTDMTRPD

>member
-6 RRMRG
+6 RRMSG
-11 VALLWLGVC
+11 VALLWLGACV
-20 TQVWAVPAL
+20 QVWAVPAL
-29 QEVKVNPLLA
+29 QEVRVNPLLA

-123 VSLGERAGQPVAA
+123 VSLGEKAGQPVAA
-136 TAVSPAAS
+136 TTTSPSAS

-151 QPVIQSALID
+151 QPVTQSALID

-168 QSQYQP
+168 QSQYQAQP
-174 VAVSSPVA
+174 VSVSSPVA
-182 ASTPVAAS
+182 APAPVAAS

-251 RIPDDQLNLIN
+251 RIPDEQLNLIN

-307 KKRVA
+307 KKRIA

-428 ASEVAALLSSDS
+428 ASEVAALLSSES

-466 VISNV
+466 VIGNV

-506 GVTKNDGHGNGT
+506 GVTKTDGHGNGT
-518 SGTIEGNDGSGNGN
+518 SGTIEGNDGAGNN
-532 LIQNP
+532 
-537 DGSSRINTNMTRPD
+537 DGSSTITRPG
-551 VADRLN
+551 VEDRLN

-696 LGGIYQQTIKSDVSK
+696 LGGIYQQTIKNDVSK

>member
-6 RRMRG
+6 ERVTK
-11 VALLWLGVC
+11 VALLFCASAVS
-20 TQVWAVPAL
+20 QAWAVATL
-29 QEVKVNPLLA
+29 QEIKVNPLLA
-39 DQLLLELSFS
+39 DQLLVELSFS
-49 EPVSGFTDRL
+49 EPVTGFTDRL
-59 SYEPNQLLLHVPGA
+59 SYQPNQLLLHVPGA
-73 IGALTVNPLPIK
+73 VGALKVNPLPI
-85 QQGVDNLKVEGK
+85 QRQGVDNIKVEGK
-97 GEGLDIKIAL
+97 GAGLDIKIAL
-107 DQLTP
+107 DQLAP
-112 YQVHQQGNKLL
+112 YQVQQQGNKLL
-123 VSLGERAGQPVAA
+123 VSLGEGASSGLINGESALIAPATSATPVSAPSAMVA
-136 TAVSPAAS
+136 TTS
-144 PSALVRS
+144 PSALLNPQVVARS
-151 QPVIQSALID
+151 M
-161 TQRVAQN
+161 
-168 QSQYQP
+168 P
-174 VAVSSPVA
+174 VAPVTAPVA
-182 ASTPVAAS
+182 AQPAS
-190 KPVLSVSQ
+190 KPVLNNYQSSG
-198 ANTGGAYFNS
+198 GGAYFNS
-208 VKGVDFRRGK
+208 VTGVDFRRGK
-218 EGQGEF
+218 DGQGEF

-241 QKVLAKFHGT
+241 QTVLAKFHGT
-251 RIPDDQLNLIN
+251 RVPDDLLNLIN

-271 QVEVFRQGNDTL
+271 QVEVSRQGSDTV
-283 FELSVNG
+283 FELSING

-301 MFIIEV
+301 LFIIEV
-307 KKRVA
+307 KKR
-312 TTTAKQYQG
+312 TTATASKQYQG

-332 VRTVLQIIAD
+332 VRTVLQLIAD

-349 TTDSVSGNI
+349 TTDSVAGNI

-388 LLVAPADEIAARE
+388 LLVAPAEEIAARE

-415 PLYTEYLQINYAK
+415 QLYTEYLQINYAK
-428 ASEVAALLSSDS
+428 ASEVAALLSSES

-466 VISNV
+466 VISSI

-506 GVTKNDGHGNGT
+506 GVTKNDGHGNST
-518 SGTIEGNDGSGNGN
+518 SGSIEGNDGSGNNNG
-532 LIQNP
+532 
-537 DGSSRINTNMTRPD
+537 GSTITKPTVD
-551 VADRLN
+551 DRMN

-565 AGTLAFQVARLANG
+565 AGTLAFQVARLADG

-696 LGGIYQQTIKSDVSK
+696 LGGIYQQTIKSDVTK

-716 DIPGLGY
+716 DIPGLGA
-723 LFKKTTSENKKR
+723 LFRKTTSENKKR
-735 ELLIFVTPRIVT
+735 ELLIFVTPKIVT
-747 DAL
+747 DAF

>member
-1 MRTTI
+1 MRATI
-6 RRMRG
+6 GSVTR
-11 VALLWLGVC
+11 VVLLFCAGVC
-20 TQVWAVPAL
+20 GQAWAVATL
-29 QEVKVNPLLA
+29 QEVRVNPLMA

-59 SYEPNQLLLHVPGA
+59 SYQPNQLLLHVPGA
-73 IGALTVNPLPIK
+73 VGALNVNPLSIK

-97 GEGLDIKIAL
+97 GTGLDIKISL

-123 VSLGERAGQPVAA
+123 VALGDKASMPPPASSQSSGMVSSAQSAPVN
-136 TAVSPAAS
+136 TQAVT
-144 PSALVRS
+144 
-151 QPVIQSALID
+151 QSALIN
-161 TQRVAQN
+161 TQIVAQAAA
-168 QSQYQP
+168 P
-174 VAVSSPVA
+174 V
-182 ASTPVAAS
+182 AS
-190 KPVLSVSQ
+190 KPVLPVSRTE
-198 ANTGGAYFNS
+198 ASGAYFNS

-218 EGQGEF
+218 DGQGEF
-224 LVTLDN
+224 LVMLDN

-241 QKVLAKFHGT
+241 QTVLAKFHGT
-251 RIPDDQLNLIN
+251 RIPDELLNLIN

-301 MFIIEV
+301 MFIVEV
-307 KKRVA
+307 KKRIAA
-312 TTTAKQYQG
+312 TAGKQYQG

-332 VRTVLQIIAD
+332 VRTVLQLIAD

-349 TTDSVSGNI
+349 TTDSVAGNI

-388 LLVAPADEIAARE
+388 LLVAPAEEIALRE
-401 KQQLESRNQVADLA
+401 KQQLESRNQVAELA

-428 ASEVAALLSSDS
+428 ATEVASLLSSEN
-440 TKLLSPRG
+440 TKLLSARG

-466 VISNV
+466 VISNI

-506 GVTKNDGHGNGT
+506 GVTKTDGHGNGT

-532 LIQNP
+532 LNL
-537 DGSSRINTNMTRPD
+537 DGSINTNMTRPD

-565 AGTLAFQVARLANG
+565 AGTLAFQVARLADG

-716 DIPGLGY
+716 DIPGLGV
-723 LFKKTTSENKKR
+723 LFRKTTSENKKR
-735 ELLIFVTPRIVT
+735 ELLIFVTPKIVT
-747 DAL
+747 DAF

>member
-1 MRTTI
+1 MEHVTK
-6 RRMRG
+6 
-11 VALLWLGVC
+11 VALLFC
-20 TQVWAVPAL
+20 ASAFTQAWAVATL
-29 QEVKVNPLLA
+29 QEIKVNPLLA
-39 DQLLLELSFS
+39 DQLQLELSFS
-49 EPVSGFTDRL
+49 EPVSSFTDRL
-59 SYEPNQLLLHVPGA
+59 SYQPNQLLLHIPGA
-73 IGALTVNPLPIK
+73 VGALKVNPLPI
-85 QQGVDNLKVEGK
+85 QRQGVDNIKVEGK
-97 GEGLDIKIAL
+97 GAGLDIKIAL
-107 DQLTP
+107 DQLAP
-112 YQVHQQGNKLL
+112 YQVQQQGSKLL
-123 VSLGERAGQPVAA
+123 VSLGEGAS
-136 TAVSPAAS
+136 TASF
-144 PSALVRS
+144 SA
-151 QPVIQSALID
+151 QSALL
-161 TQRVAQN
+161 TPTAT
-168 QSQYQP
+168 P
-174 VAVSSPVA
+174 
-182 ASTPVAAS
+182 ASTSATPVTTSALINPSVVAS
-190 KPVLSVSQ
+190 SQSVQPQAMPVVSASSAKPVLNNYQNSG
-198 ANTGGAYFNS
+198 GGAYFNT
-208 VKGVDFRRGK
+208 VTGVDFRRGK
-218 EGQGEF
+218 DGQGEF

-241 QKVLAKFHGT
+241 QTVMAKFHGT
-251 RIPDDQLNLIN
+251 SVPDGLLNLIN

-271 QVEVFRQGNDTL
+271 QVEVSRQGSDTL
-283 FELSVNG
+283 FELSING

-307 KKRVA
+307 KKR
-312 TTTAKQYQG
+312 TAAAGSKQYQG

-332 VRTVLQIIAD
+332 VRTVLQLIAD

-388 LLVAPADEIAARE
+388 LLVAPADEIATRE

-428 ASEVAALLSSDS
+428 ASEVAALLSSQS
-440 TKLLSPRG
+440 TKLLSSRG

-458 LVVKDTAD
+458 LVVKDTAE
-466 VISNV
+466 VISNI

-506 GVTKNDGHGNGT
+506 GVTKNDGHGNSTSGSIQGNDTSGNNNGT
-518 SGTIEGNDGSGNGN
+518 SAI
-532 LIQNP
+532 
-537 DGSSRINTNMTRPD
+537 TRPTVD
-551 VADRLN
+551 DRMN

-565 AGTLAFQVARLANG
+565 AGTLAFQVARLADG

-696 LGGIYQQTIKSDVSK
+696 LGGIYQQTIKSDVTK

-716 DIPGLGY
+716 DIPGLGA
-723 LFKKTTSENKKR
+723 LFRKTTSENKKR
-735 ELLIFVTPRIVT
+735 ELLIFVTPKIVT
-747 DAL
+747 DAF

>member
-6 RRMRG
+6 GKATR
-11 VALLWLGVC
+11 VALLFCVGAWG
-20 TQVWAVPAL
+20 QAWAVATL
-29 QEVKVNPLLA
+29 QEVKVNPLMA

-73 IGALTVNPLPIK
+73 VGALNVNPLPIK
-85 QQGVDNLKVEGK
+85 QQGVDNIKVEGK
-97 GEGLDIKIAL
+97 GAGLDIKIAL

-123 VSLGERAGQPVAA
+123 VALGDKAAMPLPTTTSSSGLVASQPTSSALINTPPATSSALINSQQLARQSAPVAA
-136 TAVSPAAS
+136 
-144 PSALVRS
+144 
-151 QPVIQSALID
+151 PV
-161 TQRVAQN
+161 
-168 QSQYQP
+168 
-174 VAVSSPVA
+174 
-182 ASTPVAAS
+182 AS
-190 KPVLSVSQ
+190 KPVLPTPQTSAS
-198 ANTGGAYFNS
+198 GAYFNS

-218 EGQGEF
+218 DGQGEF

-241 QKVLAKFHGT
+241 QTVLAKFHGT
-251 RIPDDQLNLIN
+251 RVPDDLLNLIN

-301 MFIIEV
+301 MFIVEV
-307 KKRVA
+307 KKR
-312 TTTAKQYQG
+312 TAASAGKQYQG

-332 VRTVLQIIAD
+332 VRTVLQLIAD

-388 LLVAPADEIAARE
+388 LLVAPAEEIAARE

-428 ASEVAALLSSDS
+428 ASEVAALLSSES
-440 TKLLSPRG
+440 TKLLSAKG

-466 VISNV
+466 VISNI

-506 GVTKNDGHGNGT
+506 GVTKNDGHGNST
-518 SGTIEGNDGSGNGN
+518 SGSIEGNDGSGNNNG
-532 LIQNP
+532 
-537 DGSSRINTNMTRPD
+537 GSTITRPGVD
-551 VADRLN
+551 DRLN

-696 LGGIYQQTIKSDVSK
+696 LGGIYQQTITNDVTK

-716 DIPGLGY
+716 DIPGLGV
-723 LFKKTTSENKKR
+723 LFRKTTSANKKR
-735 ELLIFVTPRIVT
+735 ELLIFVTPKIVT
-747 DAL
+747 ETF

>member
-123 VSLGERAGQPVAA
+123 VSLGEKAGQPVVA
-136 TAVSPAAS
+136 TTVSPAAS

-151 QPVIQSALID
+151 QPVTQSALID

-174 VAVSSPVA
+174 AAVSSPVA
-182 ASTPVAAS
+182 APAPVAAS

-506 GVTKNDGHGNGT
+506 GVTKTDGHGNGT
-518 SGTIEGNDGSGNGN
+518 SGTIEGNDGAGNN
-532 LIQNP
+532 
-537 DGSSRINTNMTRPD
+537 DGSSTITRPG
-551 VADRLN
+551 VEDRLN

>member
-123 VSLGERAGQPVAA
+123 VSLGEKAGQPVAA
-136 TAVSPAAS
+136 TTVSPTAS

-151 QPVIQSALID
+151 QPVTQSALID

-174 VAVSSPVA
+174 AAVSSPVA
-182 ASTPVAAS
+182 APAPVAAS

-388 LLVAPADEIAARE
+388 LLVAPAEEIAARE

-506 GVTKNDGHGNGT
+506 GVTKNDGHGNST
-518 SGTIEGNDGSGNGN
+518 SGTIEGNDDSGNDN
-532 LIQNP
+532 
-537 DGSSRINTNMTRPD
+537 GSSQITRDPD
-551 VADRLN
+551 ALDNRLN